1 MKAPLL
7 PRLVFAL
14 CGLLGT
20 FGAVAAAQ
28 AQTKPSDSSDQKKN
42 VAYRLARTDK
52 LTVTII
58 GETDPGLNASGKR
71 VDVNGNINLGLVQDV
86 HVAGL
91 TVPEAQTAIE
101 NAYKDGRYLR
111 NPQVTITIEE
121 YAPRTVSVSGIVK
134 FPATIA
140 MPPET
145 TMTLKDVILKAGG
158 LGDTANGKN
167 VRISRKLPDGS
178 TKVFTKN
185 VSDSLY
191 AKDTSDSSDANFV
204 IEPDD
209 TIYVPEKIF

>member
-1 MKAPLL
+1 MQAPPL
-7 PRLVFAL
+7 PRLVLAL
-14 CGLLGT
+14 CAISSAFGLVT
-20 FGAVAAAQ
+20 IAHAQ
-28 AQTKPSDSSDQKKN
+28 SSPATPTEVKKN

-71 VDVNGNINLGLVQDV
+71 VDINGNINLGLVQDV

-91 TVPEAQTAIE
+91 TVPEAQAAIE

-121 YAPRTVSVSGIVK
+121 YAPRTVSVNGLVK
-134 FPATIA
+134 YPGTIA

-145 TMTLKDVILKAGG
+145 AMTLKELINKAGG
-158 LGDTANGKN
+158 LSETANGKN
-167 VRISRKLPDGS
+167 VRISRKLPDGT

-185 VSDSLY
+185 VADVIY
-191 AKDTSDSSDANFV
+191 AKDTATSSDGNFE

-209 TIYVPEKIF
+209 TVYVPEKMF